1 MTYNRSL
8 RIAIIVVM
16 VTVITV
22 LHYVTNIHDA
32 RMHDIYRRLYYLP
45 IVLSGL
51 WFGLRGGLITAL
63 SVSVLFIPHVIF
75 QWKHHPT
82 VEPEQYLE
90 IILFNVIGVLTG
102 FLSGKE
108 QEQKERYQQ
117 AAQQLEASFSELK
130 RQSEQILDFEEQLR
144 RADRLAAL
152 GELSAGMAHE
162 IRNPLASIR
171 GTAEIL
177 RDGIK
182 ADDPR
187 AEFATILI
195 REVDRLNRVVADFL
209 DFAKPAS
216 AEMARIDLVAALG
229 EVIALTRLSAAK
241 KGVAVTCAGVPAL
254 EIIADRNQLKQAF
267 LNLILNAFE
276 AMPSGGILTI
286 TTLIVEGEAQI
297 AFVDSGS
304 GIAPEHLASIFSP
317 FFTTRRDGTGLGLAM
332 THRIVAGHGGRIEV
346 ASTPGAGTT
355 FTVILPMS

>member
-1 MTYNRSL
+1 MAYTRFL
-8 RIAIIVVM
+8 RIAIIVIM
-16 VTVITV
+16 VAVITV

-32 RMHDIYRRLYYLP
+32 RLHDIYRRLYYLP

-51 WFGLRGGLITAL
+51 WFGLRGGLLTAL

-75 QWKHHPT
+75 QWKQHPT

-90 IILFNVIGVLTG
+90 ILLYNVIGILTG
-102 FLSGKE
+102 FLAGKE

-117 AAQQLEASFSELK
+117 TAQQLEASFSELK

-182 ADDPR
+182 TDDPR
-187 AEFATILI
+187 SEFATILI

-209 DFAKPAS
+209 NFAKPAS
-216 AEMARIDLVAALG
+216 AERTRIDLVAALG
-229 EVIALTRLSAAK
+229 EVLELTRLAAAK
-241 KGVAVTCAGVPAL
+241 KGIVVSRVGLPSLELVADG
-254 EIIADRNQLKQAF
+254 NQLKQAF

-276 AMPSGGILTI
+276 AMPEGGKLTM
-286 TTLIVEGEAQI
+286 TTRAGDGEASL
-297 AFVDSGS
+297 AFADSGS
-304 GIAPEHLASIFSP
+304 GIPSEHLARIFSP
-317 FFTTRRDGTGLGLAM
+317 FFTTRRDGTGLGLAI
-332 THRIVAGHGGRIEV
+332 THRIIAGHGGRIEV
-346 ASTPGAGTT
+346 ASTPGVGTT
-355 FTVILPMS
+355 FTVILPLD